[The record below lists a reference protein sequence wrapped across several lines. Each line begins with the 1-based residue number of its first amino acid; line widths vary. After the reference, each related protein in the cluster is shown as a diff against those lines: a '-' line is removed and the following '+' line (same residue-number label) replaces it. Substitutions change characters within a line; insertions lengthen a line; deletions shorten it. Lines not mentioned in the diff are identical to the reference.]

1 MTRITILGDGAMGT
15 AAAMILAQKPDLD
28 VSLWCQ
34 FDENKDAIVRDRENR
49 RFLPGVH
56 VPESIRVVSDFSLV
70 RQSDAFLLAIPMVYL
85 RGTLTRLAGDWP
97 RDSQPIV
104 VSVVKGIEQGT
115 FCRASQ
121 IAKEVLQIERFV
133 PFSGPTHAEEI
144 ARGKPAGIVAAHSDV
159 ALAETVQR
167 WFANDRLRVY
177 TSRDVIGTELG
188 GALKNVIAIAAGICD
203 GAEFGDNAKSALMTR
218 GLVEM
223 TRFGVAMGAQAT
235 TFQGLAGLGDLI
247 TTCVSPHG
255 RNRRVGERLG
265 RGETI
270 DQILGDMQQVAEG
283 VWTARGVHELAQS
296 RNIEMPVTQEVHRI
310 LFEGKNVRQA
320 VEDLMNRPLTQE

>member
-15 AAAMILAQKPDLD
+15 ASAIVLAQKPELD
-28 VSLWCQ
+28 VTIWCQ
-34 FDENKDAIVRDRENR
+34 FDENRVSILRDRENQK
-49 RFLPGVH
+49 FLPGVS
-56 VPESIRVVSDFSLV
+56 VAESIGVVSDFSLV
-70 RQSDAFLLAIPMVYL
+70 RSSDAFVIAVPMVYL
-85 RGTLTRLAGDWP
+85 RATLQRLADDWP
-97 RDSQPIV
+97 RTDPIV

-115 FCRASQ
+115 FCRPSE
-121 IAKEVLQIERFV
+121 IARDILGVERFV

-144 ARGKPAGIVAAHSDV
+144 ARGMPAGIVAAHADV
-159 ALAETVQR
+159 AIAERVQN

-177 TSRDVIGTELG
+177 TSRDSVGTELG

-223 TRFGVAMGAQAT
+223 TRFGVALGAQAS

-270 DQILGDMQQVAEG
+270 DQILGDMRQVAEG
-283 VWTARGVHELAQS
+283 VWTTRSVHDMAES
-296 RNIEMPVTQEVHRI
+296 KGIEMPVTQEVYRI